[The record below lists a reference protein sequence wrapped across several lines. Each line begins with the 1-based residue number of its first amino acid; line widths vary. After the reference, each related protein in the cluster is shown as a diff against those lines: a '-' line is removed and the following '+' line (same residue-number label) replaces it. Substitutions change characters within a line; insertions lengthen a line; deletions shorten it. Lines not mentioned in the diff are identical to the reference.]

1 MDLYQAYLQ
10 VLLKPFI
17 KLCRLRFLNPD
28 GSLAFAVGSGETL
41 LAQQHDMRTFI
52 SDGNL
57 SVNFQNGQRRTATVT
72 LSDIDDEFEYRVN
85 NLWFGTEIALDE
97 GLILPSGQEYYL
109 QQGIFLPTNPNESF
123 AAGKSLISYQL
134 ADKWANLDGTLSGN
148 LEGTYEVEEGT
159 MIFNPIIALLAED
172 RGNGTPIDNIAPIF
186 TTYYNDKYQ
195 TLSDGTTVSLLSC
208 PYTIDVEGESSK
220 ADVILKLMEI
230 INGLVGYDSSGALRV
245 DASQDDIDDVVKPTL
260 WTFSRDE
267 ATLLETSYTGVPQ
280 DVYNDYIVVGEQI
293 DDYEQP
299 AARAQN
305 YDPSSDTNIN
315 LIGHKIKR
323 ETAAG
328 FATNVQ
334 CRDLAVW
341 RLKRAAIMKKT
352 VSISCSQILHIRE
365 NCVVEIIRTDKVD
378 SPIERH
384 LVQGFSRPLIGTG
397 TMTIN
402 AVSVHDIPDIT
413 VTTIDGIIDENQT

>member
-1 MDLYQAYLQ
+1 MYQTYLDS
-10 VLLKPFI
+10 LHKAFI

-28 GSLAFAVGSGETL
+28 GSVAFAVGSNDSPF
-41 LAQQHDMRTFI
+41 AQQHDMRTFI

-57 SVNFQNGQRRTATVT
+57 SVNFQNGQRRTASVT
-72 LSDIDDEFEYRVN
+72 LSDVDNEFEYRVN
-85 NLWFGTEIALDE
+85 NLWFGQEIALDE
-97 GLILPSGQEYYL
+97 GLILPDGSEYYL

-172 RGNGTPIDNIAPIF
+172 RGNGVPIDNIAPVF

-195 TLSDGTTVSLLSC
+195 TLQDGTSVSLLSC

-220 ADVILKLMEI
+220 AEVILKLMEI
-230 INGLVGYDSSGALRV
+230 INGLVGYDSSGALRI
-245 DASQDDIDDVVKPTL
+245 DASQDDIDDVEKPTL
-260 WTFSRDE
+260 WTFSREE
-267 ATLLETSYTGVPQ
+267 ATLVETSYTGNPQ

-293 DDYEQP
+293 DDYTQP

-305 YDPSSDTNIN
+305 FDPQSDTNIN

-328 FATNVQ
+328 FATVTQ
-334 CRDLAVW
+334 CKDLAVW
-341 RLKRAAIMKKT
+341 RLKRAAILKKS
-352 VSISCSQILHIRE
+352 VNISCTQILHIRE
-365 NCVVEIIRTDKVD
+365 NCVVEIIRTDKPDNPV
-378 SPIERH
+378 ERH
-384 LVQGFSRPLIGTG
+384 LVQGFSRPLVGTG

-413 VTTIDGIIDENQT
+413 VTTHDGIIDENQP

>member
-1 MDLYQAYLQ
+1 MYQTYLDS
-10 VLLKPFI
+10 LHNPFI

-28 GSLAFAVGSGETL
+28 GSLAFAIGSNDTAL
-41 LAQQHDMRTFI
+41 MQQHDMRTFI
-52 SDGNL
+52 SDGSI
-57 SVNFQNGQRRTATVT
+57 SVNFQNGQRRTASVN
-72 LSDIDDEFEYRVN
+72 LSDIDNEFEYRVN
-85 NLWFGTEIALDE
+85 NLWFGQEIALDE
-97 GLILPSGQEYYL
+97 GIILPDGTEYYI
-109 QQGIFLPTNPNESF
+109 QQGIFVPLTPTESF

-134 ADKWANLDGTLSGN
+134 ADKWSNLDGTLGGN
-148 LEGTYEVEEGT
+148 LEATYEVEEGT
-159 MIFNPIIALLAED
+159 NIFAPIIALLAEN
-172 RGNGTPIDNIAPIF
+172 RGNGIPVDNIAPVF

-195 TLSDGTTVSLLSC
+195 TLQDGTSVSLLSC
-208 PYTIDVEGESSK
+208 PYTIDVEGESTK

-230 INGLVGYDSSGALRV
+230 INGLVGYDQSGALRV
-245 DASQDDIDDVVKPTL
+245 DASQDDIDDIVKPTL

-267 ATLLETSYTGVPQ
+267 ATLLETSYTASPQ
-280 DVYNDYIVVGEQI
+280 DVFNDYIVVGEQI

-315 LIGHKIKR
+315 LIGHKVKR
-323 ETAAG
+323 ESAAG
-328 FATNVQ
+328 FYSNLQ

-352 VSISCSQILHIRE
+352 VNISCSQILHIRE
-365 NCVVEIIRTDKVD
+365 NCVVEIIRTDKPDNPV
-378 SPIERH
+378 ERH

-413 VTTIDGIIDENQT
+413 VTTIDGLV